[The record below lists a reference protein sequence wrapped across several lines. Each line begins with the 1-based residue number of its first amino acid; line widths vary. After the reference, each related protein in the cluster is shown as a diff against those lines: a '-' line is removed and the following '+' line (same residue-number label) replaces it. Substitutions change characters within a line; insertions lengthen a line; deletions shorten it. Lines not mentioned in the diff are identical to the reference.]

1 MTNIAR
7 EVLDEKTIDRDPIK
21 QFQLWFN
28 DAFAAGLPL
37 PEAMTLATATPD
49 GKPSARM
56 VLLKQ
61 VDHDGFVFYTNY
73 RSAKAEQLDANPYAA
88 LVFYWA
94 KLDRQVRVEGSVVR
108 TSAQESRDYFK
119 TRPRESQIGA
129 WASPQSEAIS
139 SRDVLEQRR
148 QELGIRVT
156 LGART
161 ADVLGLVLRH
171 GVRVTGAGIAA
182 GVVGGLALSRVIERL
197 LFGVSSTDPL
207 TFAAAAL
214 VLGAA
219 GLLACWIPAREA
231 TKVDPLVALRH

>member
-1 MTNIAR
+1 MTNIAL
-7 EVLDEKTIDRDPIK
+7 EGLDEKTIDRDPIK

-61 VDHDGFVFYTNY
+61 VDHDGFVFFTNY

-94 KLDRQVRVEGSVVR
+94 KLDRQVRVEGSIVK
-108 TSAQESRDYFK
+108 TSAQESCDYFK

-129 WASPQSEAIS
+129 WASAQSQAIS
-139 SRDVLEQRR
+139 SRDVLEQRAR
-148 QELGIRVT
+148 ELEALYLDREV
-156 LGART
+156 
-161 ADVLGLVLRH
+161 DCPEFW
-171 GVRVTGAGIAA
+171 
-182 GVVGGLALSRVIERL
+182 GGYRLKPERIEFWKSRVGRL
-197 LFGVSSTDPL
+197 HDRILYQRDANGWSITR
-207 TFAAAAL
+207 
-214 VLGAA
+214 
-219 GLLACWIPAREA
+219 LAP
-231 TKVDPLVALRH
+231 